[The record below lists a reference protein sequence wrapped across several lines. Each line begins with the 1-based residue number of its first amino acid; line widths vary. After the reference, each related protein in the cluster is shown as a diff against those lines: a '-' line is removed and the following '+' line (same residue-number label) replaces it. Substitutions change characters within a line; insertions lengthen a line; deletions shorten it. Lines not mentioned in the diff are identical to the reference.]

1 MSFLALSGRYPTYMR
16 NLFEEIDV
24 LFEETVQEGKPLEI
38 YLDKLLKP
46 IKPTATQSDRYAQ
59 REWRKFTSD
68 IKRML
73 EPDEDHPKK
82 LTIHREIFDL
92 MLSFCFVGDI
102 GYDPDDIETKI

>member
-24 LFEETVQEGKPLEI
+24 HFEENVKEGKPLEI
-38 YLDKLLKP
+38 YLEELLKP
-46 IKPTATQSDRYAQ
+46 IQPTTQNDRYAQ

-73 EPDEDHPKK
+73 EQDEANPSKR
-82 LTIHREIFDL
+82 TIDRDVFDL

-102 GYDPDDIETKI
+102 GYDPDDFESKI

>member
-24 LFEETVQEGKPLEI
+24 MFEETISDESPLEI
-38 YLDKLLKP
+38 YLEDLLEP
-46 IKPTATQSDRYAQ
+46 IKPKATESDRYAH

-68 IKRML
+68 IKLML
-73 EPDEDHPKK
+73 EPDQDHPTK
-82 LTIHREIFDL
+82 LKIDRKIFDL

-102 GYDPDDIETKI
+102 GYDPDDFESKV